1 MLRDFSDNKDFL
13 QEIAKEQ
20 ELLDISNRQSK
31 ANKEER
37 KEPTLHE
44 VLMEGFKEEQKQ
56 RELEEDND

>member
-1 MLRDFSDNKDFL
+1 MITTKDDRKDFL

-44 VLMEGFKEEQKQ
+44 VLMEGFKEEQQQ
-56 RELEEDND
+56 REEDND